1 MILAAGLGT
10 RLRPLTDSLPKVL
23 VPVLGVPFLDRLL
36 ACLERQGVRQLAL
49 NTHHLAAAVQSHLAG
64 RPDGSP
70 LLSTLSVRLFH
81 EPRLLG
87 TGGGLRN
94 AAEFWG
100 EENLLV
106 WNGDI
111 VCSFGLEEL
120 KAAHGSEDG
129 ESDHAFRASP
139 APLATLV
146 VQARESGSYLLVD
159 ESGMIC
165 GIDSARRGQR
175 RLERRPQGHARPL
188 AFNGISLLSPRLLA
202 RMNQGT
208 DRLVRPG
215 KQGGT
220 DRLVRPGKQGG
231 GTAGQASGES
241 FDLIDV
247 LLEAIAEG
255 EEVRACDA
263 GDAFYGTTGSPERLR
278 DLEAGLRARPDV
290 LKAWTPG

>member
-10 RLRPLTDSLPKVL
+10 RLRPLTDTLPKVL

-36 ACLERQGVRQLAL
+36 AYLARQGVRRLAM

-64 RPDGSP
+64 RPDGTP
-70 LLSTLSVRLFH
+70 LLPLRLFH

-100 EENLLV
+100 EEPLLV

-111 VCSFGLEEL
+111 VSALGLKGLEEAHRHL
-120 KAAHGSEDG
+120 KGD
-129 ESDHAFRASP
+129 AS
-139 APLATLV
+139 AGALATLA
-146 VQARESGSYLLVD
+146 VQARDSGSYLLVD
-159 ESGMIC
+159 DSGAVC

-175 RLERRPQGHARPL
+175 RLERRPQGDARPL

-202 RMNQGT
+202 RMNRGT
-208 DRLVRPG
+208 DTLVRPG
-215 KQGGT
+215 
-220 DRLVRPGKQGG
+220 QGG
-231 GTAGQASGES
+231 GTAGKASGES

-247 LLEAIAEG
+247 LLDAIAEG

-278 DLEAGLRARPDV
+278 DLEAGLEARPDV
-290 LKAWTPG
+290 LKAWTPE